1 MIEGNGVE
9 VSMDVSGCAGQVNNV
24 LYMEH
29 VQAKVTMSY
38 SRRGDIKLNLISPS
52 GTKSTLLPVS
62 FWVLLLHALTFQT
75 REKFTMSRNVC
86 FDWNK
91 ENI

>member
-1 MIEGNGVE
+1 
-9 VSMDVSGCAGQVNNV
+9 MDVSGCAGQVNSV

-29 VQAKVTMSY
+29 VQAKVTLSY

-62 FWVLLLHALTFQT
+62 FHYYNNLF
-75 REKFTMSRNVC
+75 RNSR
-86 FDWNK
+86 
-91 ENI
+91 ENISCKIMAT

>member
-1 MIEGNGVE
+1 MVHAQCFICNPHCRVIEGNGVE
-9 VSMDVSGCAGQVNNV
+9 VSMDVNGCAGQVNNV

-29 VQAKVTMSY
+29 VQAKVTLSY

-62 FWVLLLHALTFQT
+62 
-75 REKFTMSRNVC
+75 REAKYLMKS
-86 FDWNK
+86 
-91 ENI
+91 

>member
-1 MIEGNGVE
+1 MFHTQRLIFGYHCRIIQGNGVE
-9 VSMDVSGCAGQVNNV
+9 VSMDVNGCAGQVNNV

-29 VQAKVTMSY
+29 VQAKVTLSY

-62 FWVLLLHALTFQT
+62 TEAKYL
-75 REKFTMSRNVC
+75 MNS
-86 FDWNK
+86 
-91 ENI
+91 

>member
-1 MIEGNGVE
+1 MIEGDGVE
-9 VSMDVSGCAGQVNNV
+9 VSMDVDGCVGQENNV

-29 VQAKVTMSY
+29 VQAKVTLSY

-62 FWVLLLHALTFQT
+62 MNRQVTGEPVVSQCYT
-75 REKFTMSRNVC
+75 RFC
-86 FDWNK
+86 Y
-91 ENI
+91 